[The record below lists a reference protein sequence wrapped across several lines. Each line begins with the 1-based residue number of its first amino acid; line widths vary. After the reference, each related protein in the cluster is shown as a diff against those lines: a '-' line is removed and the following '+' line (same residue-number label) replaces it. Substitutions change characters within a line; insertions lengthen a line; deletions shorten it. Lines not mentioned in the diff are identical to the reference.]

1 MDKRFLAAFT
11 DPADRIKILGR
22 FVSPFSLLRRV
33 QLQAIESPFVC
44 PDKDIR
50 PSDLLIAVKICAG
63 EPISKPT
70 LKDSWYLGRMR
81 NEAYFVKQLSLFSQY
96 VLLDAWPKFWE
107 KESKGSSGSGIPW
120 VLNVV
125 ASLMKNGVSE
135 ERAWTMPESQAIWLH
150 SAIAI
155 SKGADIKVLTFEEE
169 ELIKSLDKQ
178 A

>member
-11 DPADRIKILGR
+11 DPARIKILGR

-44 PDKDIR
+44 PDKNIR
-50 PSDLLIAVKICAG
+50 PSDLLVAVKICAG
-63 EPISKPT
+63 ETIEKPT

-81 NEAYFVKQLSLFSQY
+81 NEAYFVKQLSLFTEY

-107 KESKGSSGSGIPW
+107 KESKVAVNTGIPW

-125 ASLMKNGVSE
+125 ASLMKNGVTE

-155 SKGADIKVLTFEEE
+155 SKGADMKVLTFEEE
-169 ELIKSLDKQ
+169 ELIKSLDKK